1 MVRYDQDANIAELWI
16 DAAMSSD
23 TSILGEDRADPG
35 DTVDEFALRQSDSD
49 LNETVL
55 VDGLV
60 IGMTFDDVVNKV
72 PEPSSALFALL
83 GLLGVSLIRRK

>member
-1 MVRYDQDANIAELWI
+1 MP
-16 DAAMSSD
+16 
-23 TSILGEDRADPG
+23 TSPSFGLTLLCRQIRRFWVTTKPDPG
-35 DTVDEFALRQSDSD
+35 DTVDSSHLRQSDSD
-49 LNETVL
+49 LNETVR

-60 IGMTFDDVVNKV
+60 VGMTFDDVVNKV